1 MEGAMNKQRKHTVLP
16 FLLILF
22 AQALALSPSLVSDAP
37 EVRYYAIEMNGQVCG
52 YNEVKISRVEEGGRT
67 FLVIEEA
74 SRTMIS
80 ALGAKVDAQARTK
93 QCFDE
98 QTFREISSELEIDQ
112 GSFKMRIVAAIEGR
126 TARISLYPGGG
137 EKSVSLPEDIV
148 FENNI
153 LFPHLKRDF
162 VDKGLMSKR
171 YRVLDLLDRNI
182 QDVTYTRARR
192 EILKLAGQ
200 TWPAIVLDSH
210 NHTTGLNIRLW
221 IGEKN
226 GLAIKAEGP
235 RTVSSLADKSVLGEL
250 RRANMDNHIFAKAG
264 VSIADISNL
273 TFLKVRASLAPV
285 GNVLT
290 PESLNVP
297 GQTFKGTVT
306 DNRVEGIFEV
316 RHEKYDGR
324 DAPPF
329 PPDFG
334 RQPELRPF
342 LEPEDFIESD
352 DPVLVK
358 KARALTAGAKD
369 SWEAAK
375 RLSRWVAE
383 EIAYGIPG
391 GASARNTYDISEG
404 ECGAHSRLFAA
415 FSRAVGIPAR
425 VVWGFMFVPSLGGGF
440 GQHGWSEVYM
450 GKPGWIPIDTTA
462 REVDYAD
469 SGHVRLGVVSSASI
483 AWNPKKL
490 EILDFRAGAQK
501 FGQVVEKEDMEK
513 YRPYL
518 GKYRGSRGVI
528 TVHVQNGSLALTLQD
543 GRKFELRDPDE
554 KGYWFFKLTN
564 DVNVVFD
571 AGGPGRIPAFM
582 MMNRVRIPKRAD
594 PKEIPSDVPQNLRRY
609 LGVYPVPME
618 NREITVSVRGGQ
630 LVASLPGEAVWEL
643 EGPNAEG
650 LWIAKSGQ
658 RRFSFILDD
667 AGNVRT
673 MVMIEMIHFLRI
685 E

>member
-1 MEGAMNKQRKHTVLP
+1 MNKQRKHTLFP
-16 FLLILF
+16 LLLILF
-22 AQALALSPSLVSDAP
+22 AQALALSPSLASDTP
-37 EVRYYAIEMNGQVCG
+37 EVRYYAVEMNGQVCG
-52 YNEVKISRVEEGGRT
+52 YTEVKISRVQEGGRT
-67 FLVIEEA
+67 LLVIEEA
-74 SRTMIS
+74 SRMMLL
-80 ALGAKVDAQARTK
+80 ALGANVDSQARTK
-93 QCFDE
+93 RRFDE

-112 GSFKMRIVAAIEGR
+112 GSFKLRIVAAIEGR
-126 TARISLYPGGG
+126 TARISLHPGGG

-148 FENNI
+148 FENSV
-153 LFPHLKRDF
+153 LFPHLKRDI
-162 VDKGLMSKR
+162 VQKGLRSKR

-182 QDVTYTRARR
+182 QDVTYTLVRR
-192 EILKLAGQ
+192 EVIRLAGQ
-200 TWPAIVLDSH
+200 TWPAVVLDSY
-210 NHTTGLNIRLW
+210 NHATGLNIRLW
-221 IGEKN
+221 INEKD
-226 GLAIKAEGP
+226 GLALKTQGP
-235 RTVSSLADKSVLGEL
+235 RTVSSLAAKSVLGEL
-250 RRANMDNHIFAKAG
+250 RRTNMDNHIFAKAG

-290 PESLNVP
+290 AESLNVP
-297 GQTFKGTVT
+297 GQTFKGTVI
-306 DNRVEGIFEV
+306 DNRVDGIFEV

-324 DAPPF
+324 NAPPF
-329 PPDFG
+329 PPNSG
-334 RQPELRPF
+334 HQPELRPF

-358 KARALTAGAKD
+358 KARALTAAAKD
-369 SWEAAK
+369 AWEAAK

-391 GASARNTYDISEG
+391 GASARNTYDIREG
-404 ECGAHSRLFAA
+404 ECGAHSRLLAA

-425 VVWGFMFVPSLGGGF
+425 VVWGWMYIPSLGGGF
-440 GQHGWSEVYM
+440 GQHGWNEVYM
-450 GKPGWIPIDTTA
+450 GKAGWVPIDTTA
-462 REVDYAD
+462 REIDYAD

-490 EILDFRAGAQK
+490 EILDFRVGAQK
-501 FGQVVEKEDMEK
+501 FGQLAEKGDPER

-543 GRKFELRDPDE
+543 GREFELRDPDE

-564 DVNVVFD
+564 DVNIVFD
-571 AGGPGRIPAFM
+571 AGGDGRIPGFM

-594 PKEIPSDVPQNLRRY
+594 LKEIPSDVPKNLSRY
-609 LGVYPVPME
+609 LGAYPVPME
-618 NREITVSVRGGQ
+618 NREITVSFRGDR

-650 LWIAKSGQ
+650 LWIAKGGQ
-658 RRFSFILDD
+658 RRFSFIADD
-667 AGNVRT
+667 AGNVRI
-673 MVMIEMIHFLRI
+673 MILTEMIHFVRM

>member
-1 MEGAMNKQRKHTVLP
+1 MNKQREHTLLP
-16 FLLILF
+16 LLLILF
-22 AQALALSPSLVSDAP
+22 AQALALSPSLASDSP
-37 EVRYYAIEMNGQVCG
+37 EVHYYAIEMNGQVCG

-74 SRTMIS
+74 SRTMFA
-80 ALGAKVDAQARTK
+80 ALGANVDSQARTK
-93 QCFDE
+93 RRFDE
-98 QTFREISSELEIDQ
+98 RTFREISSELEIDQ
-112 GSFKMRIVAAIEGR
+112 GSFKLRIVAAYEGR
-126 TARISLYPGGG
+126 TARISLHPGGA
-137 EKSVSLPEDIV
+137 EKSVSLPEDVV
-148 FENNI
+148 FENSV

-162 VDKGLMSKR
+162 VEKGLISKR

-192 EILKLAGQ
+192 EVIRLAGQ
-200 TWPAIVLDSH
+200 TWSAVVLDSH
-210 NHTTGLNIRLW
+210 NHATGLNIRLW
-221 IGEKN
+221 IGEKD
-226 GLAIKAEGP
+226 GLALKAEGP

-273 TFLKVRASLAPV
+273 TSLKVRASLRPV
-285 GNVLT
+285 GNAVT
-290 PESLNVP
+290 PESLNIP
-297 GQTFKGTVT
+297 GQTFKGTVV

-324 DAPPF
+324 NAPPF
-329 PPDFG
+329 PPNFG

-342 LEPEDFIESD
+342 QEPEDFIESD

-358 KARALTAGAKD
+358 KARELTDGAKD
-369 SWEAAK
+369 AWEAAK

-383 EIAYGIPG
+383 EIGYNIPG
-391 GASARNTYDISEG
+391 GASARNTYDIREG

-425 VVWGFMFVPSLGGGF
+425 VVWGFMYVPSLGGGF
-440 GQHGWSEVYM
+440 GQHGWNEVYM
-450 GKPGWIPIDTTA
+450 GKAGWIPIDTTA

-469 SGHVRLGVVSSASI
+469 SGHIRLGVLSSASI

-490 EILDFRAGAQK
+490 EILDFHAGAQK
-501 FGQVVEKEDMEK
+501 FGQVAEKGDTEK

-528 TVHVQNGSLALTLQD
+528 IVHVQNGSLALTMQD
-543 GRKFELRDPDE
+543 GRQFELRDPDE

-564 DVNVVFD
+564 DVNIFFD
-571 AGGPGRIPAFM
+571 AGGPGRIAGFM
-582 MMNRVRIPKRAD
+582 MMNRVRIPKRAEL
-594 PKEIPSDVPQNLRRY
+594 KEITSVVPKDLRRY

-618 NREITVSVRGGQ
+618 KREITVSFRGGQ

-650 LWIAKSGQ
+650 FWIAKGGQ

-673 MVMIEMIHFLRI
+673 MILIEMIHFVRM

>member
-1 MEGAMNKQRKHTVLP
+1 MIRKKSRA
-16 FLLILF
+16 FLGLLWLGSAF
-22 AQALALSPSLVSDAP
+22 FALSPSLAADAP
-37 EVRYYAIEMNGQVCG
+37 EVRYYAVEMNGRVCG
-52 YNEVKISRVEEGGRT
+52 YNQVKISRVQEGGRT

-74 SRTMIS
+74 SRTMIA
-80 ALGAKVDAQARTK
+80 ALGANVDSQARTK
-93 QCFDE
+93 RRFDE

-112 GSFKMRIVAAIEGR
+112 GSFKLRIVAAIEGR
-126 TARISLYPGGG
+126 TARISLHPGGG

-148 FENNI
+148 FENSV
-153 LFPHLKRDF
+153 LFPHLKRDI
-162 VDKGLMSKR
+162 VEKGLRSKR

-182 QDVTYTRARR
+182 QDVTYTLARR
-192 EILKLAGQ
+192 EVIRLAGQ
-200 TWPAIVLDSH
+200 TWPAVVLDSY
-210 NHTTGLNIRLW
+210 NHATGLNIRLW
-221 IGEKN
+221 INEKD
-226 GLAIKAEGP
+226 GLALKTQGA

-250 RRANMDNHIFAKAG
+250 RRTNMDNHIFAKAG

-290 PESLNVP
+290 AESLNVP
-297 GQTFKGTVT
+297 GQTFKGTVI

-324 DAPPF
+324 NAHPF
-329 PPDFG
+329 PPNFG
-334 RQPELRPF
+334 RPPELRPF

-358 KARALTAGAKD
+358 KARALTAGAND
-369 SWEAAK
+369 AWEAAK

-383 EIAYGIPG
+383 EIGYDIPG
-391 GASARNTYDISEG
+391 GTSARNTYDIREG

-425 VVWGFMFVPSLGGGF
+425 VVWGFMYIPSLGGGF
-440 GQHGWSEVYM
+440 GQHGWNEVYM
-450 GKPGWIPIDTTA
+450 GKAGWVPIDTTA

-469 SGHVRLGVVSSASI
+469 SGHIRLGVLSSASI

-501 FGQVVEKEDMEK
+501 SGQVAEKGGPEK

-518 GKYRGSRGVI
+518 GKYRGSRGII

-543 GRKFELRDPDE
+543 GREFELRDPDE

-564 DVNVVFD
+564 DVNIFFD
-571 AGGPGRIPAFM
+571 VGGPGRIAGLM

-594 PKEIPSDVPQNLRRY
+594 LNEIPSGLSKDLRRY
-609 LGVYPVPME
+609 LGHYPVPME
-618 NREITVSVRGGQ
+618 KREITVSFRGGQ

-650 LWIAKSGQ
+650 LWIAKDGQ

-673 MVMIEMIHFLRI
+673 MVLIEMVHFVRM